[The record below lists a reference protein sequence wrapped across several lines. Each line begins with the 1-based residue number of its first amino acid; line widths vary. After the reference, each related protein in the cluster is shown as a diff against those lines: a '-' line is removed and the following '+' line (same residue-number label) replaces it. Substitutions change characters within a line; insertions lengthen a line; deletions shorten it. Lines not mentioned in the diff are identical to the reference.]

1 MPELP
6 DVEAMR
12 RYLEATSLHQ
22 KVEGVEVRDDY
33 VLKGVTPPDLRE
45 ALVGREF
52 RSTVRHGKNM
62 LVELDEPPWLRL
74 HFGMTGNLN
83 YHRGEAPGLEH
94 VRVLLRFSGG
104 YRLAYLCQRKLGRI
118 SLPES
123 PEAFVQEQ
131 GLGPDA
137 LSVDFDDFRRIMDG
151 RRGRLKSA
159 LMNQHIIAGLGNVY
173 ADEAL
178 FQARLHP
185 LRTVDSLSE
194 RRLEALHHAMRDVLR
209 TSIARGSDAR
219 DLPAG
224 YLLHRRGEGEDCPR
238 CGGTIERVKVNQ
250 RSTYFCPRCQPTPD

>member
-22 KVEGVEVRDDY
+22 KVEGVDARDDY
-33 VLKGVTPPDLRE
+33 VLKGVTPADLRE

-52 RSTVRHGKNM
+52 RSTLRHGKNM
-62 LVELDEPPWLRL
+62 LVELDEMPWLRL
-74 HFGMTGNLN
+74 HFGMTGNLD

-94 VRVLLRFSGG
+94 VRVLFRFSGG

-123 PEAFVQEQ
+123 PQAFVEQQ

-137 LSVDFDDFRRIMDG
+137 LTVDFGDFRRILKG
-151 RRGRLKSA
+151 RRGRLKST

-185 LRTVDSLSE
+185 LRTVDTLDESE
-194 RRLEALHHAMRDVLR
+194 LEALHHALRDVLQ
-209 TSIARGSDAR
+209 TSIRRGSDAR
-219 DLPAG
+219 DLPPT
-224 YLLHRRGEGEDCPR
+224 YLLHHRGKGEDCPR
-238 CGGTIERVKVNQ
+238 CGVAIERVKVNQ
-250 RSTYFCPRCQPTPD
+250 RSTYFCPGCQPAPD